1 MPHARSLFDGALLL
15 RWRPTFEIGTPMDS
29 NKSRSGMLIGVA
41 AAAGALG
48 VAAMMSAAT
57 APTARADDFTDVINS
72 VDGDYAAG
80 QPYFATA
87 FTDFSSND
95 LAQGL
100 AALFDGSND
109 DGLNAPNDLLIGTVE
124 VLTNESVG
132 GSGPYTF
139 SLPADFSDAVT
150 AAESI
155 FTEGAGFSTDAST
168 ALSAGEYGTAA
179 YYDLIGLDYSTVVP
193 LEELLLGAAVSF

>member
-1 MPHARSLFDGALLL
+1 
-15 RWRPTFEIGTPMDS
+15 MDS
-29 NKSRSGMLIGVA
+29 NRSRAATMVGVV
-41 AAAGALG
+41 AAAGAFG

-57 APTARADDFTDVINS
+57 APTARADDFTDVINA
-72 VDGDYAAG
+72 VDADYAAG
-80 QPYFATA
+80 QPDFTTA

-95 LAQGL
+95 LALGL

-132 GSGPYTF
+132 SSGPYTF

-155 FTEGAGFSTDAST
+155 FTEGEGYSADASS
-168 ALSAGEYGTAA
+168 ALSLGEYGTAA